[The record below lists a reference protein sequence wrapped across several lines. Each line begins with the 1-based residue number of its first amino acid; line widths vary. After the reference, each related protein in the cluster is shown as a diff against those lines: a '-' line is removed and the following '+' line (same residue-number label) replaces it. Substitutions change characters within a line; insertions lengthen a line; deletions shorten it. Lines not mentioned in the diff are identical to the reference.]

1 MKFFKASY
9 ESVNFNFEGY
19 GKSKAEALKTLRAAL
34 KIHTKQYELER
45 GWFEADDFN
54 VEYIEFGIPYRDND
68 TMD

>member
-9 ESVNFNFEGY
+9 ESPNFYFEGY
-19 GKSKAEALKTLRAAL
+19 GSTRTEALKTLRAAL
-34 KIHTKQYELER
+34 KIHTKEYELER

-54 VEYIEFGIPYRDND
+54 VETIGFGIPYRDHN